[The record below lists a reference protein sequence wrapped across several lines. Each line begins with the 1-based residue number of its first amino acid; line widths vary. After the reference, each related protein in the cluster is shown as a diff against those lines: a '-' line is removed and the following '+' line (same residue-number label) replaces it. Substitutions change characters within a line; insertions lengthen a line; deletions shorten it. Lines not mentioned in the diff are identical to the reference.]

1 MKLPAPSEVLLPFA
15 LSFAGGTMLYVIC
28 DEMIPDT
35 HAHGYER
42 LATYSLIVGFI
53 LMIVLQAA
61 VA

>member
-1 MKLPAPSEVLLPFA
+1 
-15 LSFAGGTMLYVIC
+15 MLYVIC